1 MDKTCGNCISGTG
14 GSVLLLVDQLL
25 VQDFYKPARDSA
37 FIHMKEK
44 GGEFVWFDGKYV
56 KWEDAKVPIFTHALH
71 YGTAVFEGIRGY
83 ASKNNVYV
91 FRLQDH
97 MERLHRSAG
106 VYSISLNYSAKELAS
121 ATVEL
126 LQKNKMKESC
136 YIRPL
141 TFVGLHGI
149 DLDVTK
155 NSPTHT
161 VIITFPFA
169 KYLKGDGISAC
180 VSSWRRIDDES
191 IPTMAKA
198 SGNYLNSV
206 LATQECRRNGY
217 DESILLD
224 KKGRVSEASGE
235 NLFVVRNGKLH
246 TPQLSDSIL
255 EGITRDTAILI
266 AKELGY
272 EVVERPISRTELYLA
287 EEIFLTGTA
296 AEIIAITKIDG
307 HTVGNGKEGTVTRTI
322 REYYENIVV
331 GKTEKFMGWL
341 TPTW

>member
-1 MDKTCGNCISGTG
+1 
-14 GSVLLLVDQLL
+14 
-25 VQDFYKPARDSA
+25 
-37 FIHMKEK
+37 MKEK
-44 GGEFVWFDGKYV
+44 GLDFVWFDGQHL
-56 KWEDAKVPIFTHALH
+56 KWEEAKVPIFVHALH
-71 YGTAVFEGIRGY
+71 YGTAVFEGIRAY
-83 ASKNNVYV
+83 SSDDNLYI
-91 FRLQDH
+91 FRLKEH
-97 MERLHRSAG
+97 MERLHKSAN
-106 VYSISLNYSAKELAS
+106 VYSFTTKFSAEELCN

-126 LQKNKMKESC
+126 IRKNSIRQSC

-149 DLDVTK
+149 DLNVTK

-161 VIITFPFA
+161 TIIIFPFA
-169 KYLKGDGISAC
+169 KYFKGDGISAC

-191 IPTMAKA
+191 IPPMAKA
-198 SGNYLNSV
+198 SGNYLNSI

-224 KKGRVSEASGE
+224 RNGNVSEASGE
-235 NLFVVRNGKLH
+235 NIFVVRSGKLH

-255 EGITRDTAILI
+255 EGITRNTAITI

-287 EEIFLTGTA
+287 DEIFLTGTA

-307 HTVGNGKEGTVTRTI
+307 NIVGNGREGSITKSI
-322 REYYENIVV
+322 RENYESIVT
-331 GKTEKFMGWL
+331 GKSGNFMGWL
-341 TPTW
+341 TPSW

>member
-1 MDKTCGNCISGTG
+1 MKDKA
-14 GSVLLLVDQLL
+14 VDL
-25 VQDFYKPARDSA
+25 
-37 FIHMKEK
+37 
-44 GGEFVWFDGKYV
+44 VWFDGQYV
-56 KWEDAKVPIFTHALH
+56 KWEEAKVPIMVHALH
-71 YGTAVFEGIRGY
+71 YGTAVFEGIRAY
-83 ASKNNVYV
+83 SSDDNLYI
-91 FRLQDH
+91 FRLKEH
-97 MERLHRSAG
+97 MERLHKSAD
-106 VYSISLNYSAKELAS
+106 VYSFSTKFSADELCN

-126 LQKNKMKESC
+126 IRKNSIKESC

-149 DLDVTK
+149 DLNVTK

-161 VIITFPFA
+161 TIIIFPFT
-169 KYLKGDGISAC
+169 KYFKGEGISVC
-180 VSSWRRIDDES
+180 ISSWRRIDDDS
-191 IPTMAKA
+191 IPPMAKA

-224 KKGRVSEASGE
+224 RNGCVSEASGE
-235 NLFVVRNGKLH
+235 NIFIVRNGKLH

-255 EGITRDTAILI
+255 EGITRNTAIII
-266 AKELGY
+266 AKDMGY
-272 EVVERPISRTELYLA
+272 EVVERPISRTELYLG

-307 HTVGNGKEGTVTRTI
+307 HVVGNGKEGMVTRSI
-322 REYYENIVV
+322 RENYEKIVV
-331 GKTEKFMGWL
+331 GKSEKFMGWL

>member
-1 MDKTCGNCISGTG
+1 MKDKG
-14 GSVLLLVDQLL
+14 VDL
-25 VQDFYKPARDSA
+25 
-37 FIHMKEK
+37 
-44 GGEFVWFDGKYV
+44 VWFDGQYL
-56 KWEDAKVPIFTHALH
+56 KWEEAKVPIFVHALH

-83 ASKNNVYV
+83 SAADNLYI
-91 FRLQDH
+91 FRLKEH
-97 MERLHRSAG
+97 MERLHKSAN
-106 VYSISLNYSAKELAS
+106 VYSFTTKFSVDELSNA
-121 ATVEL
+121 AVEL
-126 LQKNKMKESC
+126 IRKNSIKESC

-149 DLDVTK
+149 DLNVTK

-161 VIITFPFA
+161 TIIIFPFA
-169 KYLKGDGISAC
+169 KYFKGDGISAC
-180 VSSWRRIDDES
+180 VSSWRRIHDDS
-191 IPTMAKA
+191 IPPMTKA

-224 KKGRVSEASGE
+224 RNGCVSEASGE
-235 NLFVVRNGKLH
+235 NIFVVRNGKLH

-255 EGITRDTAILI
+255 EGITRNTAITI
-266 AKELGY
+266 ARELGY

-307 HTVGNGKEGTVTRTI
+307 NVVGNGKEGIVTKSI
-322 REYYENIVV
+322 RENYEKIVN
-331 GKTEKFMGWL
+331 GKSERYMGWL

>member
-1 MDKTCGNCISGTG
+1 MKDKG
-14 GSVLLLVDQLL
+14 VDL
-25 VQDFYKPARDSA
+25 
-37 FIHMKEK
+37 
-44 GGEFVWFDGKYV
+44 VWFDGQYL
-56 KWEDAKVPIFTHALH
+56 KWEEAKVPIFVHALH
-71 YGTAVFEGIRGY
+71 YGTAVFEGIRAY
-83 ASKNNVYV
+83 SSDDNLYI
-91 FRLQDH
+91 FRLKEH
-97 MERLHRSAG
+97 MERLHKSAD
-106 VYSISLNYSAKELAS
+106 VYSFTTKFCVDELCN

-126 LQKNKMKESC
+126 IRKNGIKESC

-149 DLDVTK
+149 DLNVTK

-161 VIITFPFA
+161 TIIIFPFA
-169 KYLKGDGISAC
+169 KYFKGDGISAC

-255 EGITRDTAILI
+255 EGITRNTAII
-266 AKELGY
+266 ISKELGY
-272 EVVERPISRTELYLA
+272 KVVERPISRTELYLA

-307 HTVGNGKEGTVTRTI
+307 TVVGDGKEGMITKSI
-322 REYYENIVV
+322 RENYERIVI
-331 GKTEKFMGWL
+331 GKSKKFMGRL

>member
-1 MDKTCGNCISGTG
+1 MKDNG
-14 GSVLLLVDQLL
+14 VD
-25 VQDFYKPARDSA
+25 
-37 FIHMKEK
+37 
-44 GGEFVWFDGKYV
+44 FVWFDGQYL
-56 KWEDAKVPIFTHALH
+56 KWEEAKVPIFVHALH
-71 YGTAVFEGIRGY
+71 YGTAVFEGIRAY
-83 ASKNNVYV
+83 PSDDNLYI
-91 FRLQDH
+91 FRLKEH
-97 MERLHRSAG
+97 MERLRKSAN
-106 VYSISLNYSAKELAS
+106 VYSFTTKFSAEELCK

-126 LQKNKMKESC
+126 IRRNGIKESC

-149 DLDVTK
+149 DLNVTK

-161 VIITFPFA
+161 TIIIFPFA
-169 KYLKGDGISAC
+169 KYFKGDGISAC

-191 IPTMAKA
+191 IPPMAKA

-224 KKGRVSEASGE
+224 KNGCVSEASGE
-235 NLFVVRNGKLH
+235 NIFVVRNGKLH

-255 EGITRDTAILI
+255 EGITRNTAITI
-266 AKELGY
+266 ARELGY
-272 EVVERPISRTELYLA
+272 DVVERPISRTELYLA
-287 EEIFLTGTA
+287 DEIFLTGTA

-307 HTVGNGKEGTVTRTI
+307 NIVGNGREGTMTRSI
-322 REYYENIVV
+322 RENYERIVI
-331 GKTEKFMGWL
+331 GNSEKFMGWL

>member
-1 MDKTCGNCISGTG
+1 MKDKG
-14 GSVLLLVDQLL
+14 VDL
-25 VQDFYKPARDSA
+25 
-37 FIHMKEK
+37 
-44 GGEFVWFDGKYV
+44 VWFDGQYL
-56 KWEDAKVPIFTHALH
+56 KWEDAKVPIFVHALH
-71 YGTAVFEGIRGY
+71 YGTAVFEGIRAY
-83 ASKNNVYV
+83 SSDDNLYI
-91 FRLQDH
+91 FRLKEH
-97 MERLHRSAG
+97 MERLHKSAD
-106 VYSISLNYSAKELAS
+106 VYSFTTKFSVDELCN

-126 LQKNKMKESC
+126 IRKNATKESC

-149 DLDVTK
+149 DLNVTK

-161 VIITFPFA
+161 TIIIFPFA
-169 KYLKGDGISAC
+169 KYFKGDGISAC
-180 VSSWRRIDDES
+180 ISSWRRIDDES

-255 EGITRDTAILI
+255 EGITRNTAIII

-307 HTVGNGKEGTVTRTI
+307 TVVGDGKEGMITKSI
-322 REYYENIVV
+322 RENYERIVI
-331 GKTEKFMGWL
+331 GKSKKFMGWL

>member
-1 MDKTCGNCISGTG
+1 MRDKG
-14 GSVLLLVDQLL
+14 VDL
-25 VQDFYKPARDSA
+25 
-37 FIHMKEK
+37 
-44 GGEFVWFDGKYV
+44 VWFDGQYL
-56 KWEDAKVPIFTHALH
+56 KWEEAKVPIFVHALH
-71 YGTAVFEGIRGY
+71 YGTAVFEGIRAY
-83 ASKNNVYV
+83 SSDDNLYI
-91 FRLQDH
+91 FRLKEH
-97 MERLHRSAG
+97 MERLHKSAN
-106 VYSISLNYSAKELAS
+106 VYSFTTKFSVDELCN

-126 LQKNKMKESC
+126 IRKNAIKEPC

-149 DLDVTK
+149 DLNVTK

-161 VIITFPFA
+161 TIIIFPFA
-169 KYLKGDGISAC
+169 KYFKGDGISAC
-180 VSSWRRIDDES
+180 ISSWRRIDDES

-224 KKGRVSEASGE
+224 KKGSVSEASGE
-235 NLFVVRNGKLH
+235 NLFVVRNGKLL
-246 TPQLSDSIL
+246 TPQLADSIL
-255 EGITRDTAILI
+255 EGITRNTAII
-266 AKELGY
+266 VAKELGY

-307 HTVGNGKEGTVTRTI
+307 NVIGNGKEGMVTKSI
-322 REYYENIVV
+322 RENYERIVI
-331 GKTEKFMGWL
+331 GKSEKFMGWL
-341 TPTW
+341 TPAW